1 MANDKVEKQ
10 LATLKALRGAA
21 LTPDSTVLLRKSLG
35 ERVNLVVAI
44 AAQIVGEL
52 NAVEFLSDLKT
63 AFERMFE
70 KGKDPQCWAK
80 NALVKALKDLGVQ
93 ESGIFLRGIRHIQM
107 EPVWGGS
114 EDTASTLRGTC
125 AMGLIQCND
134 IPRDDILR
142 CLVDLLVDKM
152 ASVRI
157 DTARSLEQMGGREV
171 LLLLRLKAR
180 LGDKDPRVTGEVLEA
195 LLHMEGKIAIPFVAE
210 FLASPDEELSEEAA
224 LALGGSHFPEAF
236 SLLKNTW
243 EDRPSNVFLRALSI
257 SRLNEALDFLLDL
270 LANGCPKD
278 AEEALHALELQKASP
293 EVVKRVE
300 QAVLERGDVTIQG
313 IFKQRFPSE

>member
-10 LATLKALRGAA
+10 LATLKALRGVPLA
-21 LTPDSTVLLRKSLG
+21 PDSAGLLRKSLAD
-35 ERVNLVVAI
+35 RVNLVVAK

-52 NAVEFLSDLKT
+52 NAVEFLADLKT
-63 AFERMFE
+63 AFERMFQ

-80 NALVKALKDLGVQ
+80 NALAKALKDLGVQ
-93 ESGIFLRGIRHIQM
+93 EAGVFLRGIRHIQL

-114 EDTASTLRGTC
+114 EDTAATLRGTC
-125 AMGLIQCND
+125 AMGLTQCND
-134 IPRDDILR
+134 IPRDEILR
-142 CLVDLLVDKM
+142 CLVDLLVDKI
-152 ASVRI
+152 ATVRI

-171 LLLLRLKAR
+171 VLLLRLKAR

-195 LLHMEGKIAIPFVAE
+195 LLHMEEKIAIPFVAE
-210 FLASPDEELSEEAA
+210 FLASSDEELSDEAA

-236 SLLKNTW
+236 LLLKNAW
-243 EDRPSNVFLRALSI
+243 ENRPSNVFLRALSI

-270 LANGCPKD
+270 LTNGRPKD

-300 QAVLERGDVTIQG
+300 QAVLERADVRIQS
-313 IFKQRFPSE
+313 IFQQRFRPE

>member
-10 LATLKALRGAA
+10 LAALKALRGANA
-21 LTPDSTVLLRKSLG
+21 TPESVSLLRKSLG
-35 ERVNLVVAI
+35 DRVNVVVAK
-44 AAQIVGEL
+44 AAQVAGEL
-52 NAVEFLSDLKT
+52 SAAEFIPDLKI

-80 NALVKALKDLGVQ
+80 NALAKALKDLGVQ
-93 ESGIFLRGIRHIQM
+93 ESAIFLRGTRHIQM

-114 EDTASTLRGTC
+114 EDTAATLRGTC
-125 AMGLIQCND
+125 AMGLVQCND

-142 CLVDLLVDKM
+142 CLVDLLTDKI
-152 ASVRI
+152 ATVRI

-180 LGDKDPRVTGEVLEA
+180 LGDKDPSVTGEVLEA
-195 LLHMEGKIAIPFVAE
+195 LLHMEGKIAIPFVSE
-210 FLASPDEELSEEAA
+210 FLASPDEELSDEAA
-224 LALGGSHFPEAF
+224 LVLGGSHFPEAF
-236 SLLKNTW
+236 DLLKTAW
-243 EDRPSNVFLRALSI
+243 EDRPSGVFLRALSI
-257 SRLNEALDFLLDL
+257 SRLTEALDFLLGL
-270 LANGCPKD
+270 LTRGRPKD

-300 QAVLERGDVTIQG
+300 QAALQRGDIKIQAV
-313 IFKQRFPSE
+313 FRERFRTE